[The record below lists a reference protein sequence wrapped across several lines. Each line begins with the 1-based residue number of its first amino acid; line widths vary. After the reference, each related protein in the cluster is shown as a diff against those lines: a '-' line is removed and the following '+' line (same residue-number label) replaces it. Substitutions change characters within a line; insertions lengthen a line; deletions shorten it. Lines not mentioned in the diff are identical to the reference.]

1 MDYDDTRKRQRREV
15 IENATAVESSRGRL
29 VAESPVKK
37 TKLSS
42 EYEYVH
48 IYQHSM
54 VFASRSRELDRI
66 IPYDRIHALR
76 LGFQDGILVSLKL
89 WPEGLTGDAIFVQP
103 MRAHGRGIPRDAFR
117 DTIWACD
124 SPMNLKKFFHSDEEV
139 QKLVLR
145 ELGVVETRQMRILDR
160 IMHFK
165 KFDVYEFLA
174 PELKSRYASNLSRQL
189 LAQM

>member
-1 MDYDDTRKRQRREV
+1 MDDDDTRKRQRTEV
-15 IENATAVESSRGRL
+15 MKNATAVESSRGRL

-42 EYEYVH
+42 EYEDVY
-48 IYQHSM
+48 IYQYSM
-54 VFASRSRELDRI
+54 VFASRSRERI

-76 LGFQDGILVSLKL
+76 LGFQEGILVSLKL
-89 WPEGLTGDAIFVQP
+89 WPEGLTRDAIFVQP

-124 SPMNLKKFFHSDEEV
+124 SPMNLNKFFHSDEEV

-145 ELGVVETRQMRILDR
+145 ELGVVDTRQMRILDR
-160 IMHFK
+160 IVHFK

-174 PELKSRYASNLSRQL
+174 PELKSRYALNLSRQL